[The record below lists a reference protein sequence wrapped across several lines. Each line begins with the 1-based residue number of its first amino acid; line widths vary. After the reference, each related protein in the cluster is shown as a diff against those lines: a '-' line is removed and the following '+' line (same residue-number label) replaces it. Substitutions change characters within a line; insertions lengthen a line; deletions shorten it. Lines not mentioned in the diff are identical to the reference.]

1 MGGRLVALVALLVVA
16 AASACAAPRAKVG
29 HRQELA
35 SEAGARMQLGDLAGA
50 VEAYTRLI
58 ETRPGAG
65 EAYFN
70 RGNARAALGDDRAA
84 LADYDRAIALRPA
97 FASAVFNRGVI
108 LARMGLFASARAEWD
123 AAIASEPDEEM
134 QRWMRRAAA
143 YYGAIP
149 TRLPEGGVLVIPG
162 VLIAATA
169 QPVVFA
175 PGRPVPAQA
184 PAAAVTPLVV
194 ADPAAAPRPA
204 GHPASTVERLEAS
217 ALVQRAVSREVDGDR
232 AGAMADLRSAAA
244 TEPDPSRRA
253 RIERLL
259 QALQAL

>member
-1 MGGRLVALVALLVVA
+1 MAVLLVGAVT
-16 AASACAAPRAKVG
+16 ACAAPRAKVR
-29 HRQELA
+29 HEQELA
-35 SEAGARMQLGDLAGA
+35 SEAAARMQLGDVAGA

-58 ETRPGAG
+58 ETHPGNG
-65 EAYFN
+65 DAYFN
-70 RGNARAALGDDRAA
+70 RGNALAALGDDRSA

-123 AAIASEPDEEM
+123 TAIASEPDEEM

-169 QPVVFA
+169 RPVVFA
-175 PGRPVPAQA
+175 PGPPASASAPLA
-184 PAAAVTPLVV
+184 PAVAAPLVV

-204 GHPASTVERLEAS
+204 GHPPPTVERLEAS
-217 ALVQRAVSREVDGDR
+217 ALVQRAVSREIDGDR
-232 AGAMADLRSAAA
+232 AGALADLRSAAA
-244 TEPDPSRRA
+244 TEPDPGRRA

-259 QALQAL
+259 QALPGL